1 MSIAWQEFVRLQIS
15 ASHELGGAYF
25 NYPLSELES
34 ARDGLVMCD
43 LSQYATI
50 RVSGQDAQNFLQNML
65 SSDVREASPQHAQIS
80 SLNSPKGRVL
90 ASLLVWCR
98 QDDYYL
104 YLPHNLCMVIL
115 KRLSM
120 YVLRAKVKIED
131 VSRQQVIL
139 GLSGVGSEALVQQAF
154 GSVPQAI
161 WAVEQHD
168 QASVI
173 RCDAQRFL
181 INIPEQYAPAFWQKL
196 VVNARPVASTCWD
209 WLNIRAGIPVI
220 LPVTQDQFVPQ
231 MVNLDLIGG
240 VSFKKG
246 CYPGQEIVARMQ
258 YLGKLKRRMYLAHI
272 PKNQVEGRV
281 MPQPGDAL
289 CSADMVDQSC
299 GMLVNVARAPS
310 GGCDLLAVVQN
321 SSCETQQVHLQSLQG
336 AVLQFLPLPYL
347 FQNSR

>member
-50 RVSGQDAQNFLQNML
+50 KVNGEDAQNFLQNML

-98 QDDYYL
+98 QGDYYL
-104 YLPHNLCMVIL
+104 YLPHSLCMVIL

-120 YVLRAKVKIED
+120 YVLRAKIKIED

-173 RCDAQRFL
+173 RCDSQRFL
-181 INIPEQYAPAFWQKL
+181 INIAEQFAPIIWQKFAFSARA
-196 VVNARPVASTCWD
+196 VNSPCWD

-220 LPVTQDQFVPQ
+220 LPNTQDQFVPQ
-231 MVNLDLIGG
+231 MVNLDLLGG